1 MEGEL
6 WKIVVDIVRQV
17 GRHWNNKYKQYSDAW
32 IVETYLWA
40 VLHDRP
46 TSWACRSENWP

>member
-6 WKIVVDIVRQV
+6 WKQLYQVVMEVSKNWPR
-17 GRHWNNKYKQYSDAW
+17 RRKQYSDAW
-32 IVETYLWA
+32 IVLTYLWA

-46 TSWACRSENWP
+46 TCWACRLHSWP